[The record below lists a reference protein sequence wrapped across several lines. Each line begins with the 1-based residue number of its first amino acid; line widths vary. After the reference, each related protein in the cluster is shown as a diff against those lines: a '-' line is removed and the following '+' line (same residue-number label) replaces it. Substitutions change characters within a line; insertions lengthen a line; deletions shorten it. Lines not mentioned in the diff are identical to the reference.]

1 MRPIKVA
8 LVHADH
14 PRHKDSRMV
23 GIWSYPVPEFEVT
36 RFPQEKYV
44 DLSRLQF
51 QEFDVIFQEDARMRV
66 TWNDK
71 GDTPLIYYVVDS
83 TLSSNHYRERRVAA
97 EQADL
102 VLVDWDRLE
111 RFAGSAPV
119 RRLSHCVNDRMFAP
133 KYGDYTTD
141 VGFFFHHTPERLQ
154 LHEGIFKLCKH
165 NGYTYQFGQRGGV
178 AYAKS
183 LARCKINI
191 NLNRNPETRT
201 HRCFDVMAS
210 RSCLLTSPLP
220 TVSDELKGDGCYG
233 IYKDGELETMILVL
247 LKTSKWQAISNAGYE
262 LIQEHHTWAVRAR
275 QLADIIRHHFD
286 IPRTKRFQVD

>member
-1 MRPIKVA
+1 MNPIKVA

-14 PRHKDSRMV
+14 PRHIDSRMV

-51 QEFDVIFQEDARMRV
+51 QEFDVIFQEDARLQV

-83 TLSSNHYRERRVAA
+83 TLSANHYRERRVAA

-102 VLVDWDRLE
+102 VLVDWDKLE
-111 RFAGSAPV
+111 RFAGGAPV
-119 RRLSHCVNDRMFAP
+119 RRLSYCVNDKMFAP

-141 VGFFFHHTPERLQ
+141 VGFFCNHTPERGRLNEA
-154 LHEGIFKLCKH
+154 LLEFCE
-165 NGYTYQFGQRGGV
+165 NNEYTYQSGHRGGV
-178 AYAKS
+178 SYAKS
-183 LARCKINI
+183 LARCRINV
-191 NLNRNPETRT
+191 NLNRNSETRT

-220 TVSDELKGDGCYG
+220 KVSDELKGDGCYG
-233 IYKDGELETMILVL
+233 IYKDGELETMIFVL

-262 LIQEHHTWAVRAR
+262 MVQQYHTWAVRAR
-275 QLADIIRHHFD
+275 QLAAIIREEFD
-286 IPRTKRFQVD
+286 FD